1 MDVFVYLHIK
11 IKIQTHF
18 QSLFV
23 FKNSQIPEITSL
35 TLVVYFAKVK
45 ILLCIH
51 DVLGLSL
58 VFLLNVASK
67 WNICNQGTALFVAHD
82 RFTADFLVLPHYC
95 ALQGVF

>member
-1 MDVFVYLHIK
+1 MNSISEVMAWLIKRNILSASMDVFVYLHIK

-67 WNICNQGTALFVAHD
+67 
-82 RFTADFLVLPHYC
+82 
-95 ALQGVF
+95 